1 MSDNRAELRNAI
13 LVEIYNMFQS
23 TRTCTVAYE
32 YHPTSNGQSGK
43 SQKKVVRHNTTVVHN
58 LSDDWEDWIPQTAVS
73 VNSLVY
79 NLIGKSPFSII
90 YGREKMLPDDLLT

>member
-1 MSDNRAELRNAI
+1 MSDNGAELRNAV

-23 TRTCTVAYE
+23 TQTCTVACK

-43 SQKKVVRHNTTVVHN
+43 SQKKVVRHNTTVVHH
-58 LSDDWEDWIPQTAVS
+58 LSDDWEDWIPQTKVS
-73 VNSLVY
+73 INSSVY

-90 YGREKMLPDDLLT
+90 YGGEMMLPDDLLT